1 MHMIIQLVI
10 TMFVLARLEDFSFRP
25 INILFQLSMRS
36 NQNKIQLKSIKPG
49 LPQFEISF
57 LI

>member
-36 NQNKIQLKSIKPG
+36 NQNKI
-49 LPQFEISF
+49 ISF
-57 LI
+57 FVLDRQ